1 MPPKKKEKDKKKK
14 GEEEEVVGY
23 DVKIMDISDLRQY
36 AHMLEK
42 DIDNMREYCTFFQK
56 TEDKLVDVYRRRQE
70 ELKEREDS
78 ILEKNIELE
87 KMRVDVQRKIQEKRQ
102 RPKYTEYACEKR
114 IDLQKSE
121 MNQKLEENNHMYQNK
136 QNQLKMKMMDKEREL
151 EAETKKIQ
159 MARKTAV
166 ENNSK
171 KLKEM
176 DENERNLLE
185 KSIKAFVAM
194 LEEGSQ
200 INRLAIKTIESEAQ
214 EAKRKAEQEFRNACG
229 SYKQKLQDYYK
240 EITRQDLQAI
250 KDLTYKAKNL
260 ETTIQSLKSRLQE
273 VQQQNASLKAA
284 SHPKKPTKYIPGH
297 SRIDPKTKLAIK
309 LQKEKKM
316 DELKKENNLLQNKI
330 KAVED
335 ETVNLRR
342 HFTQVLYKVR
352 QSAEMKTRILERK
365 LKSISNNESLTD
377 YESSL

>member
-1 MPPKKKEKDKKKK
+1 MPPKKEKDKKKK

-23 DVKIMDISDLRQY
+23 DVKIMNISELKQY

-42 DIDNMREYCTFFQK
+42 DIENMRECCTFFQK

-70 ELKEREDS
+70 ELKQKEDS
-78 ILEKNIELE
+78 ILAKNIEME
-87 KMRVDVQRKIQEKRQ
+87 KLRLDVQRKIQEKRQ
-102 RPKYTEYACEKR
+102 RPKYTEYACEKE
-114 IDLQKSE
+114 IGSQVSE
-121 MNQKLEENNHMYQNK
+121 MNEKLEEGHHIHKNEQD
-136 QNQLKMKMMDKEREL
+136 QLRMKMMDKEREL

-176 DENERNLLE
+176 DEYERNLLE

-200 INRLAIKTIESEAQ
+200 INRLAMKTIETEAQ

-250 KDLTYKAKNL
+250 KDLASKTKNL
-260 ETTIQSLKSRLQE
+260 ETTIQSLKTRLRE
-273 VQQQNASLKAA
+273 VQEQNASLQADSRQKR
-284 SHPKKPTKYIPGH
+284 PTKYIPGH
-297 SRIDPKTKLAIK
+297 SRIDSKTKLAMK
-309 LQKEKKM
+309 FQKERRI
-316 DELKKENNLLQNKI
+316 DELKKENDLLQDKI
-330 KAVED
+330 KAVEE

-342 HFTQVLYKVR
+342 RFTQALYKVR
-352 QSAEMKTRILERK
+352 QSAEMKTRFLESK
-365 LKSISNNESLTD
+365 LQSISKHESFID
-377 YESSL
+377 DESPLR